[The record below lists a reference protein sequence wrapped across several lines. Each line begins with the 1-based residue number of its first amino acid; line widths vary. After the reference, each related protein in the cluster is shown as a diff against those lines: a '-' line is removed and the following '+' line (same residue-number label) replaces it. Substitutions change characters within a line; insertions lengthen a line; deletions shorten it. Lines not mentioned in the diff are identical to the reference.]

1 MSQNQPLRKQSRE
14 QKRASFSESRTRGKA
29 KALVGAVLFGMAAV
43 VIYAAFNGSANS
55 TSATNASVVDPPQEA
70 SAASPRPTPDSS
82 AASSRPPTKQPAT
95 SSKRID
101 TPPAAVAPE
110 REVAI
115 PVAGLSDGK
124 AKFFNYTTAD
134 KTQMRFFAMRS
145 SDGVYRAALD
155 ACDVC
160 YREKK
165 GYTQDGDDMV
175 CQKCGQ
181 RFHSAL
187 VNEVT
192 GGCNPVAIARTVAG
206 DKLVIKTSELE
217 SRKIFF

>member
-1 MSQNQPLRKQSRE
+1 
-14 QKRASFSESRTRGKA
+14 
-29 KALVGAVLFGMAAV
+29 
-43 VIYAAFNGSANS
+43 
-55 TSATNASVVDPPQEA
+55 
-70 SAASPRPTPDSS
+70 
-82 AASSRPPTKQPAT
+82 
-95 SSKRID
+95 
-101 TPPAAVAPE
+101 
-110 REVAI
+110 VAI

>member
-1 MSQNQPLRKQSRE
+1 MSQKQSLRKQSRE
-14 QKRASFSESRTRGKA
+14 QKRASFSESRTRGKT
-29 KALVGAVLFGMAAV
+29 KVLVGAVLFGLAAA
-43 VIYAAFNGSANS
+43 VIYAAFNGSASYTN
-55 TSATNASVVDPPQEA
+55 ATDASVVDPPQDA
-70 SAASPRPTPDSS
+70 PVASPRQAPDSS
-82 AASSRPPTKQPAT
+82 AASSRPPTKQPAI
-95 SSKRID
+95 SSKWID

-110 REVAI
+110 REVVI
-115 PVAGLSDGK
+115 PVARLRDGK

-134 KTQMRFFAMRS
+134 RTQMRFFAMRS